1 MSPFAPCITWWL
13 LFCDVFLFSSICSAL
28 IGIEDFHGLESRQ
41 PAEQEKYEKWL
52 EDPLLMDQR
61 PLSDSQPADEPQDL
75 ASIALSEKPVFS
87 TLLDAIEV
95 MQSHYFAIWQGT
107 WPTASDWTAA
117 VMGTQV
123 SATLSSISEG
133 LIRSRGDPKGRREVE
148 KEMNQHHENLIN
160 QYFSQIISFY
170 FGENAFALRTQAY
183 DDMLWVV
190 LGWLE
195 SVKFIKLHARSRSH
209 PFRDIEG
216 IDYRDDEFWSTR
228 ARSQK
233 ARWYAKQ
240 FIPQFAHRA
249 RVFYNLASQG
259 WDTSLCG
266 GGMVWNPYLAPYK
279 NAITNQ
285 LFISASVSMYLYFPG
300 DDNSS
305 PFLSEDHLEGHDT
318 LDDTAPAKAHD
329 EHYLTT
335 AIDAYDWLKK
345 SNMINSQGLYFDG
358 FHITGWRSG
367 KNATNGT
374 GKCDLRDSKV
384 YTYNQGVILS
394 GLRGLWDATGNI
406 EYLHDAHELV
416 RNVIAATGWAF
427 RTHPSKGR
435 IWQGLGRGGV
445 LEDACDHEGSCGQDG
460 QTFKGIFFHHLSL
473 LCKPLLT
480 RRNSDDMNDEILKRA
495 SVETAAPHEQSCK
508 EYGPWIEWNARAAYA
523 TRDRDGRYGTWWG
536 RHTQEDII
544 DEETNNEQDD
554 EDIDYRNHG
563 VPDDEIWRRAP
574 SGWEEDASSQND
586 HQSCGKG
593 SSCSPPPRLKHR
605 ETQDVYAGDYND
617 RGRGRTVETQSG
629 GLAVV
634 RALWDWR
641 TWYRTQ
647 DGIRSI

>member
-1 MSPFAPCITWWL
+1 MTLRTMSPFAPCITWWL
-13 LFCDVFLFSSICSAL
+13 LFFEVLLFSSTCIAL
-28 IGIEDFHGLESRQ
+28 TGVEEQKVLRPRQ
-41 PAEQEKYEKWL
+41 PSREETYGKWL
-52 EDPLLMDQR
+52 EDPLVTAQR
-61 PLSDSQPADEPQDL
+61 PLSTLQPVDEPQDL
-75 ASIALSEKPVFS
+75 ASITLSGKPVFS
-87 TLLDAIEV
+87 ALLDAIEV

-107 WPTASDWTAA
+107 WPTAIDWTAA

-133 LIRSRGDPKGRREVE
+133 LVRSRAEPRERREAE
-148 KEMNQHHENLIN
+148 NEITQRHENLIN
-160 QYFSQIISFY
+160 RYFTQITSFY

-195 SVKFIKLHARSRSH
+195 SVKFIKLHAQSH
-209 PFRDIEG
+209 FRPFCDVEG
-216 IDYRDDEFWSTR
+216 IDYRDDELLSTR
-228 ARSQK
+228 AQCQK
-233 ARWYAKQ
+233 VHWYAKQ

-249 RVFYNLASQG
+249 RIFYNLASQG

-285 LFISASVSMYLYFPG
+285 LFIAASVSMYLYFPG

-305 PFLSEDHLEGHDT
+305 PFSSEDRLKGYETLEDT
-318 LDDTAPAKAHD
+318 PPAKAHD
-329 EHYLTT
+329 ERYLTA

-358 FHITGWRSG
+358 FHITGWRGG

-394 GLRGLWDATGNI
+394 GLRGLWDATGNVD
-406 EYLHDAHELV
+406 YLHNAHDLV
-416 RNVIAATGWAF
+416 RNVIAASGWPF
-427 RTHPSKGR
+427 RTNPRKR
-435 IWQGLGRGGV
+435 RMWQGLGRGGV
-445 LEDACDHEGSCGQDG
+445 LEEACDHSGSCGQDG

-473 LCKPLLT
+473 LCKPLVT
-480 RRNSDDMNDEILKRA
+480 RRNSDSVDDEIPKLA
-495 SVETAAPHEQSCK
+495 SLETAALHGQSCK

-536 RHTQEDII
+536 RHTHGDIV
-544 DEETNNEQDD
+544 DEETSIEHDD
-554 EDIDYRNHG
+554 EDIDYRNLG
-563 VPDDEIWRRAP
+563 VPNDQIWRRTP
-574 SGWEEDASSQND
+574 FDWEENVNSQD
-586 HQSCGKG
+586 DQQSCGKG
-593 SSCSPPPRLKHR
+593 RSCSPPPQTLRHQR
-605 ETQDVYAGDYND
+605 AQDVYAEDYND

-641 TWYRTQ
+641 TWYRC
-647 DGIRSI
+647 